1 MSQEALGDLFRYRR
15 GKIRLVILNACFTR
29 SEAVAISQH
38 IDCVI
43 GTNTS
48 ISDKAA
54 RVFAARFYQSLA
66 EGAGVQQAFDDA
78 RVELKIEGIH
88 EANTL
93 ELLAHDEVDPSK
105 LVLLDSPANPPEKAV
120 AELVPFSNRPAAVD
134 KALQWSLANRLTLFL
149 VLGALAVILAAPFG
163 LSQWIHA
170 LTGSRAVA
178 WVLPLLPI
186 ASVIGL
192 HSVPDYLKKRKAR
205 RLVDEGVFGRLKAPG
220 FFRIHPYGDTP
231 QDRDLYERADRA
243 HIEVLEWLRTTR
255 EPVLYLPGTSGTG
268 KSSLLYA
275 YALPHLREDNPTF
288 QIIVERNYHDP
299 IESIRSA
306 ILHMDALAGPPST
319 GAGEVRKLLELACQR
334 AAGKLLVVFDQFEE
348 FLIISERAPGRL
360 KAFEDLIASLT
371 SDPIT
376 GLRILI
382 VMRSDFLGWLQHL
395 QLPAM
400 RPHENWMEIG
410 AFRASD
416 ARAFMERSGLTIG
429 ERLLDDIVNQMA
441 GIEQIRGLIRP
452 ITLNMVGL
460 ILDRMAAPVGS
471 QVPPKVERL
480 LDCYLV
486 DCLFDPSVR
495 FHAPAILEKMIT
507 RVGTIQPRSVSDLAK
522 ETGLE
527 PYVVAGVLLNLGNR
541 GLIRRIDQKENV

>member
-1 MSQEALGDLFRYRR
+1 M
-15 GKIRLVILNACFTR
+15 
-29 SEAVAISQH
+29 
-38 IDCVI
+38 
-43 GTNTS
+43 
-48 ISDKAA
+48 
-54 RVFAARFYQSLA
+54 
-66 EGAGVQQAFDDA
+66 
-78 RVELKIEGIH
+78 
-88 EANTL
+88 
-93 ELLAHDEVDPSK
+93 
-105 LVLLDSPANPPEKAV
+105 
-120 AELVPFSNRPAAVD
+120 
-134 KALQWSLANRLTLFL
+134 QWSLANLLTLSL

-163 LSQWIHA
+163 LSRWIHTV
-170 LTGSRAVA
+170 TGSRAVA
-178 WVLPLLPI
+178 CVLPWLPI
-186 ASVIGL
+186 AAVVGL
-192 HSVPDYLKKRKAR
+192 HGVPDYLKKRKTR

-220 FFRIHPYGDTP
+220 FFRIHPYGDTL

-255 EPVLYLPGTSGTG
+255 EPVLYLTGTSGTG

-275 YALPHLREDNPTF
+275 YALPHLREDTPTF

-299 IESIRSA
+299 IKSIRSA
-306 ILHMDALAGPPST
+306 ILHMDALAGTSLP
-319 GAGEVRKLLELACQR
+319 GDGEVRKLLELACQR

-429 ERLLDDIVNQMA
+429 ARLLDDIVDQMA

-471 QVPPKVERL
+471 QVPPKVDRL
-480 LDCYLV
+480 LDSYLK
-486 DCLFDPSVR
+486 DCLFDPSVH

-541 GLIRRIDQKENV
+541 GLVRRIDQKENVWEISHDFVARLLGELLRPKPLVRFALTSPRR